1 MSKVKK
7 VFAALLG
14 IVVLFVLGYFIY
26 SAGQI
31 TQ

>member
-7 VFAALLG
+7 IFTVLLG

>member
-1 MSKVKK
+1 MNKVKK
-7 VFAALLG
+7 ILVVLLG
-14 IVVLFVLGYFIY
+14 MFILLVLGYFIY

>member
-7 VFAALLG
+7 VFAVLLG